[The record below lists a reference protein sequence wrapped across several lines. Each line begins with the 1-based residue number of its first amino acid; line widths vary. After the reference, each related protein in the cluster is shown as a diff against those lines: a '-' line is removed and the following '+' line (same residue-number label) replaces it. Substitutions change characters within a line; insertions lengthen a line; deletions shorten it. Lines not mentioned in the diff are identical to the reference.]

1 MVLDTCKPD
10 RAICQCWTA
19 GKVVAS
25 FGLFVLF
32 WPMALPGA
40 DSVQLSD
47 AQAQSVG
54 QRLWQNES
62 GRSLAGLTAWNSGED
77 FASLGIGHFIWYP
90 AGHRGPFE
98 ESFPRLLR
106 FFQQN
111 SVQLPSWL
119 RPEESCPWPNRSA
132 FLADINSGKM
142 RELRELLQKTI
153 SLQARFAANRLE
165 QALSQMLANAESGA
179 RSTVEANFSALLHQP
194 AGVYA
199 LVDYVN
205 FKGEGTSPTER
216 YRGQGWGLLQVLETM
231 PSGSGLAGFRSAAA
245 TVLRRRVRNAPPDR
259 HEERWLPGWLNRV
272 ASYR

>member
-1 MVLDTCKPD
+1 MVLNTCKPD
-10 RAICQCWTA
+10 RAICQSWRTA
-19 GKVVAS
+19 EIVAS
-25 FGLFVLF
+25 FGLLLLF
-32 WPMALPGA
+32 WPMVLRGA
-40 DSVQLSD
+40 DVVQLSD

-62 GRSLAGLTAWNSGED
+62 GRSISGLTAWNSGED

-132 FLADINSGKM
+132 FLADINSAKM

-165 QALSQMLANAESGA
+165 QALPQMLANAESDT
-179 RSTVEANFSALLHQP
+179 RSKVEGNFSALLHEP

-205 FKGEGTSPTER
+205 FKGEGTSPTEH
-216 YRGQGWGLLQVLETM
+216 YQGQGWGLLQVLTTM
-231 PSGSGLAGFRSAAA
+231 SPGSGLAGFRSAAEK
-245 TVLRRRVRNAPPDR
+245 VLRRRVQNAPPER

-272 ASYR
+272 ATYR